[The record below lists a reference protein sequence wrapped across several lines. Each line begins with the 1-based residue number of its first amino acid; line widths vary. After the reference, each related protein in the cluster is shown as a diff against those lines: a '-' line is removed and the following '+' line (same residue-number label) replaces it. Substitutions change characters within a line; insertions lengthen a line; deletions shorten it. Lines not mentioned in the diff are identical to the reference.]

1 MSHDIIDPAIRNL
14 ERAERLIQL
23 LDKRSYSNTKTGP
36 YYSSIGGHLR
46 HVFDI
51 FACIVRGVDSGIV
64 DLTDRRRGT
73 LAETDPDEALEY
85 LNSVIQDLS
94 GLKGIDP
101 STPVTIVDDLG
112 FGKKEIPSTLGAGLC
127 QAHSHAI
134 HHFACIGYLLHLQ
147 GIELPDSC
155 FGYNPTTPPTPRTGA
170 SSPSP

>member
-1 MSHDIIDPAIRNL
+1 MTRDIIDPAIRNL
-14 ERAERLIQL
+14 ERLERLIQL
-23 LDKRSYSNTKTGP
+23 LDKHSYSNTKAGP

-46 HVFDI
+46 HVLDI
-51 FACIVRGVDSGIV
+51 FACITRGVDSGIV

-73 LAETDPDEALEY
+73 SVETDPEAALNY
-85 LNSVIQDLS
+85 LDSVIQSLS

-112 FGKKEIPSTLGAGLC
+112 SGKTEIPSTLGSGLC

-147 GIELPDSC
+147 GIALPDKG
-155 FGYNPTTPPTPRTGA
+155 FGYNPTTPPVATA
-170 SSPSP
+170 